1 MKHLKHPTQKQIG
14 KSYELDYFFN
24 LVETTNPRLS
34 GLEHNK
40 QWTVINQYLISMS
53 KPNVN
58 LIKYCNQIL
67 K

>member
-1 MKHLKHPTQKQIG
+1 MKHLKLPTQKQIG

-34 GLEHNK
+34 GLVHNK

-58 LIKYCNQIL
+58 LIKY
-67 K
+67 